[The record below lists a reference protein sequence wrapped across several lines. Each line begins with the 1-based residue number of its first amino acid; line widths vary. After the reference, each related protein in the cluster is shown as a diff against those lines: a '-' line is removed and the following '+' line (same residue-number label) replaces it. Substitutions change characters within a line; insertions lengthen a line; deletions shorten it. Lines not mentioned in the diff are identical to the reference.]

1 MDSNNPVVQQF
12 FTNSTIVSSFKEY
25 IRTLV
30 THVNPYTN
38 LSYAEDPTIWAY
50 ETGNELCGPVWGDE
64 NVPAAWVR
72 EIGQFIKSL
81 APQKLFVDGTYGV
94 NASHLGIPEVDV
106 YSDHFYP
113 VDVQKLRA
121 GIALGKP
128 SSVLRCQTQKVVR
141 FVAWDEEEI

>member
-1 MDSNNPVVQQF
+1 MDSNNPAVQQF

-25 IRTLV
+25 IHTLV

-94 NASHLGIPEVDV
+94 NVSHLGIPEVDV
-106 YSDHFYP
+106 FSDHFYP
-113 VDVQKLRA
+113 VDIQKLRA
-121 GIALGKP
+121 GVALGKV
-128 SSVLRCQTQKVVR
+128 SSVLHCQTQRVVR
-141 FVAWDEEEI
+141 SVA